1 MKAIK
6 VMSTI
11 SRASKLAAAIAVLSV
26 CWTAAA
32 QANAN
37 LKQITLSNPE
47 LPGYALFYQGARDWA
62 LFPAATG
69 APAPCLQ
76 SKPIADGTEQ
86 IWRRSAEGDPLQGG
100 VRIDYALFESAG
112 EAASAANAAA
122 LLSNNATAKND
133 SEQTVG
139 DAAWRTIAGSPALI
153 VQRGSAVIYLSGQG
167 DQNVSENDLV
177 TIAGKV
183 IQKIDGVPLKSSSSK
198 LACEIETYLG
208 LNLIQPSQAETFKR
222 LAREIALGGSS
233 TRRAVAELKKIVNT
247 QSAKGIQ
254 REAAVNLIRA
264 ASSLTD

>member
-1 MKAIK
+1 MKAIT

-11 SRASKLAAAIAVLSV
+11 GRASKLAAAIAVLSV

-37 LKQITLSNPE
+37 MKQIILSNPE
-47 LPGYALFYQGARDWA
+47 LPGYSLFYQGERDWA
-62 LFPAATG
+62 LFTADTG

-76 SKPIADGTEQ
+76 GKPIANGTEQ
-86 IWRRSAEGDPLQGG
+86 IWRRSDQGDPLQGR

-122 LLSNNATAKND
+122 LLSNNATAKID
-133 SEQTVG
+133 SDKTVG

-153 VQRGSAVIYLSGQG
+153 VQRGPAVIYLSGQG
-167 DQNVSENDLV
+167 DQSVSESDLAR
-177 TIAGKV
+177 IAGRV

-222 LAREIALGGSS
+222 IAREIALGGSS
-233 TRRAVAELKKIVNT
+233 SRRAVSELKKIVSA

-264 ASSLTD
+264 ASSLAD

>member
-11 SRASKLAAAIAVLSV
+11 GRASKLAAAIAVLSV

-37 LKQITLSNPE
+37 MKQITLSNPE
-47 LPGYALFYQGARDWA
+47 LPGYSLFYQGERDWA
-62 LFPAATG
+62 LFTADTG

-76 SKPIADGTEQ
+76 GKPIANGTEQ
-86 IWRRSAEGDPLQGG
+86 LWRRSDEGDPLQGR

-122 LLSNNATAKND
+122 LLSNNATAKID
-133 SEQTVG
+133 SEKTVG

-153 VQRGSAVIYLSGQG
+153 VQRGPAVIYLSGQG
-167 DQNVSENDLV
+167 DQNVSERYLA

-222 LAREIALGGSS
+222 IAREIALGGSS
-233 TRRAVAELKKIVNT
+233 SRRAVAELKKIVSA